1 MSEDIKGAELP
12 EAKGYSPEECD
23 ETGKPYPVC
32 PDCGRRHPTEPEDEA
47 EGDEGWY
54 FYQVVGS
61 TREVEDEI
69 WRTLEVLKKS
79 GAGTKDMAMKM
90 IEEAHKA
97 AEAGDLPKAYLW
109 ALITGK
115 VFGLYGV

>member
-1 MSEDIKGAELP
+1 MSEDEIKKEELP
-12 EAKGYSPEECD
+12 EAKGFSPEECD

-47 EGDEGWY
+47 GDEGWY

-61 TREVEDEI
+61 TREVEDEV
-69 WRTLEVLKKS
+69 WSTLEVLKKS
-79 GAGTKDMAMKM
+79 GAGTKDLAMRM